1 MIMAEVQDEHFYLAA
16 MLRCPGI
23 GCRYL
28 RQLLESMGSAAAV
41 WRADKDD
48 LIAARVL
55 TPRLAQRLADF
66 CRQHEAVPEAIKKTC
81 EKKLIH
87 TVSIMEENYPEVLR
101 EIYAPPVLLY
111 YTGTLEPDARR
122 VAMVGA
128 RRFSGYGQAAA
139 LEFGEKLAAAGLTV
153 VSGAARGIDTFSHLG
168 ALKGGRTVAVLG
180 CGVDIAYPSENR
192 KLLYDIADSG
202 GAVISEYEPGTRP
215 LPAYFPARNRIIS
228 GLAEGTLVLE
238 AAARSGSLITAEM
251 ALSAGRDVYA
261 VPGSIYS
268 PGCAGC
274 NHLIQQGAKL
284 VTEPKDV
291 LEEFNLAPAE
301 NKSSAK
307 VKLTAEE
314 QAIYQVL
321 SFDHALSLDE
331 IMMSLPDG
339 EIANLS
345 YLLLEMELKGIVIE
359 NEMHA
364 YRRAERE

>member
-111 YTGTLEPDARR
+111 YTGILESDARR

-128 RRFSGYGQAAA
+128 RRFSGYGQTAA

-238 AAARSGSLITAEM
+238 GLCRARQHLFARLCRLQSSD
-251 ALSAGRDVYA
+251 SAGSQARHRA
-261 VPGSIYS
+261 E
-268 PGCAGC
+268 GCAGR
-274 NHLIQQGAKL
+274 I
-284 VTEPKDV
+284 
-291 LEEFNLAPAE
+291 
-301 NKSSAK
+301 
-307 VKLTAEE
+307 
-314 QAIYQVL
+314 
-321 SFDHALSLDE
+321 
-331 IMMSLPDG
+331 
-339 EIANLS
+339 
-345 YLLLEMELKGIVIE
+345 
-359 NEMHA
+359 
-364 YRRAERE
+364 

>member
-1 MIMAEVQDEHFYLAA
+1 
-16 MLRCPGI
+16 
-23 GCRYL
+23 
-28 RQLLESMGSAAAV
+28 
-41 WRADKDD
+41 
-48 LIAARVL
+48 
-55 TPRLAQRLADF
+55 
-66 CRQHEAVPEAIKKTC
+66 
-81 EKKLIH
+81 
-87 TVSIMEENYPEVLR
+87 MEENYPEVLR

-251 ALSAGRDVYA
+251 ALSSGRDVYA

>member
-1 MIMAEVQDEHFYLAA
+1 MAESREENFYLAA

-28 RQLLESMGSAAAV
+28 RQLLEVLGSAGAV
-41 WRADKDD
+41 WRADRD
-48 LIAARVL
+48 VL
-55 TPRLAQRLADF
+55 TETGILSSRLSERLVNF
-66 CRQHEAVPEAIKKTC
+66 CRQHEAVPEEIKKVC
-81 EKKLIH
+81 DKKLIS

-101 EIYAPPVLLY
+101 EIYAAPVMLY
-111 YTGTLEPDARR
+111 YTGTLEADARR

-128 RRFSGYGQAAA
+128 RKYSGYGQATA
-139 LEFGEKLAAAGLTV
+139 LDFGEKLAAAGLTV
-153 VSGAARGIDTFSHLG
+153 VSGAARGIDTFSHQG
-168 ALKGGRTVAVLG
+168 ALKTGRTVAVLG

-202 GAVISEYEPGTRP
+202 GAVVSEYEPGTRP

-228 GLAEGTLVLE
+228 GLAEGTLVVE

-261 VPGSIYS
+261 VPGSIYA

-284 VTEPKDV
+284 VTRPEDV
-291 LEEFNLAPAE
+291 LEEFQIALPKMPA
-301 NKSSAK
+301 KS
-307 VKLTAEE
+307 VMKLTAEE
-314 QAIYQVL
+314 QEIYQVL
-321 SFDHALSLDE
+321 SFDHALSMDE
-331 IMMSLPDG
+331 IMNSLPDG

-345 YLLLEMELKGIVIE
+345 YLLLQMELKGIVIE
-359 NEMHA
+359 NELHA
-364 YRRAERE
+364 FRRAERE